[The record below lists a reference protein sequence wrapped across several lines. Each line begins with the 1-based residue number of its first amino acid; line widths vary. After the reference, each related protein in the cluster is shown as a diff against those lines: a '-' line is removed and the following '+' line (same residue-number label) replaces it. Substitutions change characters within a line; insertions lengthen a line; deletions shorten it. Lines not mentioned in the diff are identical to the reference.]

1 MEWGYNLI
9 KRYRGFETFM
19 FSRDGAIG
27 ERSNSVMSYV
37 KKVLIYM
44 LTTFGSIW
52 ANKIFWQG
60 EYNAS

>member
-1 MEWGYNLI
+1 
-9 KRYRGFETFM
+9 M

-37 KKVLIYM
+37 EKVLIYM

-52 ANKIFWQG
+52 ANKIF
-60 EYNAS
+60 